1 MKTTSYEVA
10 RALVRVEVKSLV
22 RKWTTEYLT
31 GFFNENIEKKLNG
44 NYELVVIDKT
54 GFPRFYN
61 VTEKTAERLRKQGV
75 ECIEH

>member
-10 RALVRVEVKSLV
+10 RAMVRVGVKSLV
-22 RKWTTEYLT
+22 RKWTAEYLT
-31 GFFNENIEKKLNG
+31 GLFDETIERKLND
-44 NYELVVIDKT
+44 NYELVVIDKS

-75 ECIEH
+75 EYIEH